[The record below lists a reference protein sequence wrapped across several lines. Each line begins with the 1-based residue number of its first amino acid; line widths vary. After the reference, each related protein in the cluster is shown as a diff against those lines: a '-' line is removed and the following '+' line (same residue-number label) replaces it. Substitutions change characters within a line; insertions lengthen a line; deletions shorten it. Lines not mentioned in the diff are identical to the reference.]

1 MRTFASSPTR
11 FSRNKS
17 DHRVSGL
24 REFLAGRSRGK
35 FPGKHSWINRPLPY
49 GVLSDRVKEAAND
62 PDRKIEAI
70 KLFRE
75 ETGAGLAEAK
85 MAVEQ
90 YIRSVKS

>member
-1 MRTFASSPTR
+1 MEGPIIGVICFFGVLTVLLVGKIYWHVIHVERAVGRIARQLGVDVLSP
-11 FSRNKS
+11 
-17 DHRVSGL
+17 
-24 REFLAGRSRGK
+24 
-35 FPGKHSWINRPLPY
+35 

-90 YIRSVKS
+90 YIRSVKT